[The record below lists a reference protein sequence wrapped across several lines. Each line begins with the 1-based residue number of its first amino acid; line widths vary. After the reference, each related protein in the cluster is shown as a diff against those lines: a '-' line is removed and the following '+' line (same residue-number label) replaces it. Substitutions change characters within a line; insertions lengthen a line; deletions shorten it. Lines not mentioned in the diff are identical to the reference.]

1 MDKDLKND
9 LKNLAKEMEVK
20 LAESILRWKHNK
32 EGKKMP
38 GKKGL
43 EHKSRLIADQANK
56 MLAGSGKTI
65 WNEIKNVYR
74 KDKKYKGKGD

>member
-56 MLAGSGKTI
+56 MLSGSGKAI
-65 WNEIKNVYR
+65 WNEIKNAYR
-74 KDKKYKGKGD
+74 KDRKHKDRSN